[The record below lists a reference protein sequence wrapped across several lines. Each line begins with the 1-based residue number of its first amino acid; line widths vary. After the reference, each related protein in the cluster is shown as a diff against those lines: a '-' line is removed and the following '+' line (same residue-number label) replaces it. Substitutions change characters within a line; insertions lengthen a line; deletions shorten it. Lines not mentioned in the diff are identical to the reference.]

1 MSTENVFSNLSR
13 MIEQVG
19 RDKGIDRDLVIDAV
33 KQGMLIAARK
43 VYGTYRDI
51 EASYNE
57 ETGEVE
63 LFQFNEVVTPEEFED
78 EEMEYVY

>member
-1 MSTENVFSNLSR
+1 MAADNMFSDLNR
-13 MIEQVG
+13 MIDQLGKE
-19 RDKGIDRDLVIDAV
+19 KGIDKKVIVDAV
-33 KQGMLIAARK
+33 VQGMLVAARK
-43 VYGTYRDI
+43 IYGTYRDI

-78 EEMEYVY
+78 EEIEIIL